1 MTNSFI
7 TASIIAKESLF
18 QLRNNVV
25 FLNLVHRDYK
35 KEFVKVGD
43 TISIRKPVKFESN
56 DGAVLVKQS
65 VQEGTTPFVI
75 QNRKHIGWGF
85 LTSDLTLTVADY
97 AERYLNPAGIKLGN
111 DVDVSLAQLYKQ
123 LWLSAGTPGTTPASF
138 SALGDLATIM
148 DDNAIPDDGKRRLVF
163 NPAAR
168 WSMADALKGVYDNS
182 MPKDF
187 IRRGMLGKIAN
198 FMIYGNQN
206 IIRHRCGALVD
217 TGILTDGVSQTS
229 NSTPQA
235 NSMLLHMDTFG
246 ADTANALRAGDVFT
260 IADVYAVNPVSK
272 QSTGQLMQFTVLADF
287 TPVSGEGDVT
297 IAPAIVTTGPYQ
309 NVDSVPADSAPCTF
323 MGSDNA
329 YFAQNM
335 GFHKNALGCVMVPLA
350 LPDGCNFKA
359 RIQDEGVS
367 IRVLKQ
373 FSIIDDED
381 IIRLDIMWGTKAI
394 YPDLGARQWAA

>member
-168 WSMADALKGVYDNS
+168 WSMADALK
-182 MPKDF
+182 
-187 IRRGMLGKIAN
+187 
-198 FMIYGNQN
+198 
-206 IIRHRCGALVD
+206 AL
-217 TGILTDGVSQTS
+217 
-229 NSTPQA
+229 A
-235 NSMLLHMDTFG
+235 
-246 ADTANALRAGDVFT
+246 
-260 IADVYAVNPVSK
+260 
-272 QSTGQLMQFTVLADF
+272 
-287 TPVSGEGDVT
+287 
-297 IAPAIVTTGPYQ
+297 
-309 NVDSVPADSAPCTF
+309 
-323 MGSDNA
+323 
-329 YFAQNM
+329 
-335 GFHKNALGCVMVPLA
+335 A
-350 LPDGCNFKA
+350 LPDHGQSLLPSYASGTNSVPYDMIAQIHKGERIIPAGMSGESGQPINVTSYITIEGDATERTVEMIRKA
-359 RIQDEGVS
+359 VRDEAETAL
-367 IRVLKQ
+367 R
-373 FSIIDDED
+373 
-381 IIRLDIMWGTKAI
+381 KAAFRGS
-394 YPDLGARQWAA
+394 YVTSGAYTAS